1 MSHLYFTKSIIKN
14 TALLENDDAA
24 HLARV
29 LRAKPGD
36 ILTLCDGKGM
46 EYEARLTEVSAQ
58 SAAAEILSSKKSASE
73 PTIEVTLY
81 AGLPKGDKL
90 ELIIQKATEL
100 GAVRIVPF
108 VSEFCVAKP
117 KNEDKKAE
125 RWGKIAKEAAKQSA
139 RGRIPE
145 VSAPISFAQLL
156 REVKNEDVSF
166 FFYERGGEPLFCNHQ
181 VHSRLADAKS
191 ISVITGAE
199 GGFSP
204 KEAQQAEQA
213 GCVLAGLGPRILRCE
228 TAPLAAL
235 SALMVL
241 TGNL

>member
-1 MSHLYFTKSIIKN
+1 MSHLYFTQQIAGT
-14 TALLENDDAA
+14 TARLAPDDAA

-36 ILTLCDGKGM
+36 AVTLCDGQGM
-46 EYEARLTEVSAQ
+46 EYDARLTAVD
-58 SAAAEILSSKKSASE
+58 AADTTAEILSSRVCASE
-73 PTIEVTLY
+73 PDVEVTLY

-90 ELIIQKATEL
+90 EFIIQKATEL
-100 GAVRIVPF
+100 GAVKIVPF

-125 RWGKIAKEAAKQSA
+125 RWAKIAKEAAKQSA
-139 RGRIPE
+139 RGRIPA
-145 VSAPISFAQLL
+145 VCPPITFRQMLD
-156 REVKNEDVSF
+156 EVKAFDVSF
-166 FFYERGGEPLFCNHQ
+166 FFYEGGGEPLYHDHQ
-181 VHSRLADAKS
+181 LHSRLAGAKR
-191 ISVITGAE
+191 IAVITGAE

-204 KEAQQAEQA
+204 KEAQQAADA
-213 GCVLAGLGPRILRCE
+213 GCVTAGLGPRILRCE